1 MLTSMAR
8 LEFFFDISS
17 PWTYLAFSR
26 IEALAERMQ
35 AELVWRP
42 ILVGGVFNSVNQE
55 LYETRANPNK
65 SKLNYSVKD
74 IKDWADF
81 CGVEINWPDIFPVN
95 AVNIMRGAFFAL
107 DHDKLPEYAR
117 LGFEAYWRDG
127 LDVSNPD
134 ILSGIAEACHLPAN
148 DFLTSLKDDVIKS
161 RLWENTDE
169 LCQRGGFGSPTMFIN
184 EKDMYFGN
192 DRLLLIEEKLKNENL
207 KK

>member
-26 IEALAERMQ
+26 IEALAEKMQ

-65 SKLNYSVKD
+65 AKLNYSVKD

-127 LDVSNPD
+127 LDVSHPN
-134 ILSGIAEACHLPAN
+134 ILSGIAEACDLPVN

-161 RLWENTDE
+161 RLRENTDE

-184 EKDMYFGN
+184 ETDMYFGN

>member
-65 SKLNYSVKD
+65 AKLNYSVKD

-127 LDVSNPD
+127 LDVSHPD
-134 ILSGIAEACHLPAN
+134 ILSGIAEACNLPVN

>member
-1 MLTSMAR
+1 MAR
-8 LEFFFDISS
+8 LEFFFDISR

-134 ILSGIAEACHLPAN
+134 ILSGIAEACNLPAN

>member
-1 MLTSMAR
+1 MAR

-55 LYETRANPNK
+55 LYQTRANPNK

-134 ILSGIAEACHLPAN
+134 ILSGIAEACNLPAN
-148 DFLTSLKDDVIKS
+148 DFLNSLKDDVIKS
-161 RLWENTDE
+161 RLRENTDE

>member
-1 MLTSMAR
+1 MAR

-26 IEALAERMQ
+26 IEALAKRMQ
-35 AELVWRP
+35 TELVWRP
-42 ILVGGVFNSVNQE
+42 ILVGGVFNSVNKE

-65 SKLNYSVKD
+65 AKLNYSVKD

-81 CGVEINWPDIFPVN
+81 CGVEINWPDNFPVN

-117 LGFEAYWRDG
+117 LSFEAYWRDG
-127 LDVSNPD
+127 LDVSHPD
-134 ILSGIAEACHLPAN
+134 ILSGIAEACHLPVN

-161 RLWENTDE
+161 RLRENTDE

-184 EKDMYFGN
+184 ETDMYFGN
-192 DRLLLIEEKLKNENL
+192 DRLPLVEAALTRAVQAES
-207 KK
+207 

>member
-1 MLTSMAR
+1 MAR

-65 SKLNYSVKD
+65 AKLNYSVKD

-95 AVNIMRGAFFAL
+95 AVNIMRGLFC
-107 DHDKLPEYAR
+107 AR
-117 LGFEAYWRDG
+117 PGQTAGICAAWFRGLLARW

-134 ILSGIAEACHLPAN
+134 ILSAL
-148 DFLTSLKDDVIKS
+148 LRLVICRQMIS
-161 RLWENTDE
+161 
-169 LCQRGGFGSPTMFIN
+169 
-184 EKDMYFGN
+184 
-192 DRLLLIEEKLKNENL
+192 
-207 KK
+207 

>member
-1 MLTSMAR
+1 MAR

-65 SKLNYSVKD
+65 AKLNYSVKD

-81 CGVEINWPDIFPVN
+81 CCVEINWPDIFPVN
-95 AVNIMRGAFFAL
+95 AVNIMRGAFL
-107 DHDKLPEYAR
+107 R
-117 LGFEAYWRDG
+117 STTTNCRNMRG
-127 LDVSNPD
+127 LV
-134 ILSGIAEACHLPAN
+134 
-148 DFLTSLKDDVIKS
+148 S
-161 RLWENTDE
+161 RLIGEMVW
-169 LCQRGGFGSPTMFIN
+169 M
-184 EKDMYFGN
+184 
-192 DRLLLIEEKLKNENL
+192 
-207 KK
+207 

>member
-1 MLTSMAR
+1 MAR

-65 SKLNYSVKD
+65 AKLNYSIKD

-81 CGVEINWPDIFPVN
+81 CCVEINWPDIFPVN
-95 AVNIMRGAFFAL
+95 AVNIMRGAFLAL

-127 LDVSNPD
+127 LDVSHPD
-134 ILSGIAEACHLPAN
+134 TLSGIAEACHLPVN
-148 DFLTSLKDDVIKS
+148 DFLTSLKDDVIKY
-161 RLWENTDE
+161 RLRENTDE

-184 EKDMYFGN
+184 ETDMYFGN

>member
-1 MLTSMAR
+1 MAVTNENGQVHGVTGLVVDASIMPTLIGEHNATLRWQKFPIIFVAKICHRYWILRLGTR

-65 SKLNYSVKD
+65 AKLNYSVKD

-95 AVNIMRGAFFAL
+95 AVNIMELLRSTTTNCRICAAWFRGL
-107 DHDKLPEYAR
+107 LAR
-117 LGFEAYWRDG
+117 W
-127 LDVSNPD
+127 
-134 ILSGIAEACHLPAN
+134 SGYEQ
-148 DFLTSLKDDVIKS
+148 S
-161 RLWENTDE
+161 RYIVGH
-169 LCQRGGFGSPTMFIN
+169 C
-184 EKDMYFGN
+184 
-192 DRLLLIEEKLKNENL
+192 
-207 KK
+207 

>member
-81 CGVEINWPDIFPVN
+81 CDVEINWPDIFPVN

-134 ILSGIAEACHLPAN
+134 ILSGIAEACNLPAN

>member
-1 MLTSMAR
+1 M
-8 LEFFFDISS
+8 
-17 PWTYLAFSR
+17 AFSR
-26 IEALAERMQ
+26 IEALAEKMQ
-35 AELVWRP
+35 VELVWRP

-65 SKLNYSVKD
+65 AKLNYSVKD

-134 ILSGIAEACHLPAN
+134 ILSGIAEVCHLPVN

-161 RLWENTDE
+161 RLRENTDE

-184 EKDMYFGN
+184 ETDMYFGN

>member
-1 MLTSMAR
+1 MAR

-35 AELVWRP
+35 AKLVWRP

-65 SKLNYSVKD
+65 AKLNYSVKD
-74 IKDWADF
+74 MKDWADF

-148 DFLTSLKDDVIKS
+148 DFLTSLKDIVIKS
-161 RLWENTDE
+161 RLRKNTDE

>member
-1 MLTSMAR
+1 MAR

-55 LYETRANPNK
+55 LYKTRANPNK
-65 SKLNYSVKD
+65 AKLNYSVKD
-74 IKDWADF
+74 MKDWADF

-134 ILSGIAEACHLPAN
+134 ILSGIADACHLPAN
-148 DFLTSLKDDVIKS
+148 DFLTSLKDDVIKF
-161 RLWENTDE
+161 RLRENTHE

-184 EKDMYFGN
+184 ETDMYFGN

>member
-1 MLTSMAR
+1 MAR

-134 ILSGIAEACHLPAN
+134 ILSGIAEACNLPAN
-148 DFLTSLKDDVIKS
+148 DFLISLKDDVIKS

-184 EKDMYFGN
+184 ETDMYFGN

>member
-65 SKLNYSVKD
+65 AKLNYSVKD
-74 IKDWADF
+74 LKDWADF
-81 CGVEINWPDIFPVN
+81 CCVEINWPDIFPVN

-117 LGFEAYWRDG
+117 LSFEAYWRDG
-127 LDVSNPD
+127 LDVSHPD
-134 ILSGIAEACHLPAN
+134 ILSGIAEACHLPVN

-161 RLWENTDE
+161 RLRENTDE

-184 EKDMYFGN
+184 ETDMYFGN
-192 DRLLLIEEKLKNENL
+192 DRLLLIEEKLKNENF

>member
-1 MLTSMAR
+1 MAR

-65 SKLNYSVKD
+65 AKLNYSVKD

-81 CGVEINWPDIFPVN
+81 CGVEINWPDIFPIN
-95 AVNIMRGAFFAL
+95 AVNIMRGTFFAL

-127 LDVSNPD
+127 LDVSHPV
-134 ILSGIAEACHLPAN
+134 ILSSIAEACHLPAN

-161 RLWENTDE
+161 RLRENTDE

-184 EKDMYFGN
+184 ETDMYFGN

>member
-1 MLTSMAR
+1 MAR

-65 SKLNYSVKD
+65 AKLNYSVKD

-107 DHDKLPEYAR
+107 DLDKLPEYAR

-161 RLWENTDE
+161 RLRENTDE

-184 EKDMYFGN
+184 ETDMYFGN

>member
-134 ILSGIAEACHLPAN
+134 ILSGIAEACNLPAN

>member
-1 MLTSMAR
+1 MAR

-127 LDVSNPD
+127 LDVSHPD
-134 ILSGIAEACHLPAN
+134 ILSGIAEACHLPVN
-148 DFLTSLKDDVIKS
+148 NFLTSLKDDVIKS
-161 RLWENTDE
+161 RLRENTDE

>member
-35 AELVWRP
+35 AQLVWRP

-55 LYETRANPNK
+55 LYKTRANPNK
-65 SKLNYSVKD
+65 AKLNYSVKD
-74 IKDWADF
+74 MKDWADF

-148 DFLTSLKDDVIKS
+148 DFLTSLKDDFIKF
-161 RLWENTDE
+161 RLRENTDE

-184 EKDMYFGN
+184 ETDMYFGN

>member
-1 MLTSMAR
+1 MAR

-134 ILSGIAEACHLPAN
+134 ILSGIAEACNLPAN

>member
-1 MLTSMAR
+1 MAR

-65 SKLNYSVKD
+65 AKLNYSVKD
-74 IKDWADF
+74 LKDWADF
-81 CGVEINWPDIFPVN
+81 CCVEINWPDIFPVN

-117 LGFEAYWRDG
+117 LSFEAYWRDG
-127 LDVSNPD
+127 LDVSHPD
-134 ILSGIAEACHLPAN
+134 ILSGIAEACHLPVN

-161 RLWENTDE
+161 RLRENTDE

-184 EKDMYFGN
+184 ETDMYFGN

>member
-1 MLTSMAR
+1 MAR

-65 SKLNYSVKD
+65 AKLNYSVKD

-148 DFLTSLKDDVIKS
+148 DFLTSLKDDFIKF
-161 RLWENTDE
+161 RLRENTDE

>member
-35 AELVWRP
+35 AELFWRP

-65 SKLNYSVKD
+65 AKLNYSVKD

-127 LDVSNPD
+127 LDVSHPD
-134 ILSGIAEACHLPAN
+134 TLSGIAEACHLPVN

-161 RLWENTDE
+161 RLRENTDE

-184 EKDMYFGN
+184 ETDMYFGN

-207 KK
+207 KQ

>member
-1 MLTSMAR
+1 MAR

-26 IEALAERMQ
+26 IEALAEKMR

-65 SKLNYSVKD
+65 AKLNYSFKD

-81 CGVEINWPDIFPVN
+81 CGVEIKWPDIFPIN
-95 AVNIMRGAFFAL
+95 AVNIMRGTFFAL

-127 LDVSNPD
+127 LDVSHLE
-134 ILSGIAEACHLPAN
+134 ILSGIAEACDLPVN

-161 RLWENTDE
+161 RLRENTDE

-184 EKDMYFGN
+184 ETDMYFGN

>member
-1 MLTSMAR
+1 MAR

-65 SKLNYSVKD
+65 AKLNYSVKD

-134 ILSGIAEACHLPAN
+134 ILSGIAEACNLPAN
-148 DFLTSLKDDVIKS
+148 DFLTSLKDDFIKS
-161 RLWENTDE
+161 RLRENTDE
-169 LCQRGGFGSPTMFIN
+169 LCKRGGFGSPTMFIN

-192 DRLLLIEEKLKNENL
+192 DRLLLIEEKLKNENR

>member
-65 SKLNYSVKD
+65 AKLNYSVKD

-148 DFLTSLKDDVIKS
+148 DKPQQYQTIYLDDSHPDHLANKPRNQAEHIPAV
-161 RLWENTDE
+161 
-169 LCQRGGFGSPTMFIN
+169 CRG
-184 EKDMYFGN
+184 
-192 DRLLLIEEKLKNENL
+192 RAQ
-207 KK
+207 KKPHA

>member
-55 LYETRANPNK
+55 LYEIRANPNK
-65 SKLNYSVKD
+65 AKLNYSVKD

-81 CGVEINWPDIFPVN
+81 CGVEINWPNIFPVN

-127 LDVSNPD
+127 LDVSHPD
-134 ILSGIAEACHLPAN
+134 ILSGIAEACHLPVN
-148 DFLTSLKDDVIKS
+148 NFLTSLKDDVIKS
-161 RLWENTDE
+161 RLRENTDE

-184 EKDMYFGN
+184 ETDMYFGN

>member
-1 MLTSMAR
+1 MAR

-26 IEALAERMQ
+26 IEALAEKMQ

-65 SKLNYSVKD
+65 AKLNYSVKD

-95 AVNIMRGAFFAL
+95 AVNIMRGAFLAL

-127 LDVSNPD
+127 LDVSHPD
-134 ILSGIAEACHLPAN
+134 ILSGIAEACNLPAN

-184 EKDMYFGN
+184 ETDMYFGN

>member
-1 MLTSMAR
+1 MLTSMPR

-26 IEALAERMQ
+26 IEALAEKMQ
-35 AELVWRP
+35 VELVWRP

-55 LYETRANPNK
+55 LYETRENPNK
-65 SKLNYSVKD
+65 AKLNYSVKD

-95 AVNIMRGAFFAL
+95 AVNIMRGAFLAL

-127 LDVSNPD
+127 LDVSHPD
-134 ILSGIAEACHLPAN
+134 ILSGIAKACDLPVN

-161 RLWENTDE
+161 RLRENTDE

-184 EKDMYFGN
+184 ETDMYFGN

>member
-1 MLTSMAR
+1 MAR

-55 LYETRANPNK
+55 LYKTRANPNK
-65 SKLNYSVKD
+65 AKLNYSVKD

-148 DFLTSLKDDVIKS
+148 DFLTSLKDDFIKF
-161 RLWENTDE
+161 RLRENTDE

>member
-55 LYETRANPNK
+55 LYKTRANPNK
-65 SKLNYSVKD
+65 AKLNYSVKD
-74 IKDWADF
+74 MKDWADF

-107 DHDKLPEYAR
+107 DHDKLPKYAR

-148 DFLTSLKDDVIKS
+148 DFLTSLKDDFIKF
-161 RLWENTDE
+161 RLRENTDE

-184 EKDMYFGN
+184 ETDMYFGN

>member
-26 IEALAERMQ
+26 IEALAEKMQ

-65 SKLNYSVKD
+65 AKLNYSVKD
-74 IKDWADF
+74 MKDWADF

-127 LDVSNPD
+127 LDVSHPD

-148 DFLTSLKDDVIKS
+148 DFLTSLKDDFIKF
-161 RLWENTDE
+161 RLRENTDE

-184 EKDMYFGN
+184 ETDMYFGN

>member
-1 MLTSMAR
+1 MAR

-55 LYETRANPNK
+55 LYKTRANPNK
-65 SKLNYSVKD
+65 AKLNYSVKD
-74 IKDWADF
+74 MKDWADF

-148 DFLTSLKDDVIKS
+148 DFLISLKDIVIKS
-161 RLWENTDE
+161 RLRENTDE

-184 EKDMYFGN
+184 ETDMYFGN

>member
-1 MLTSMAR
+1 MPR

-65 SKLNYSVKD
+65 AKLNYSVKD

-127 LDVSNPD
+127 LDVSQPD
-134 ILSGIAEACHLPAN
+134 TLSGIAEACHLPVN

-161 RLWENTDE
+161 RLRENTDE

-184 EKDMYFGN
+184 ETDMYFGN

-207 KK
+207 KQ

>member
-1 MLTSMAR
+1 MAR

-65 SKLNYSVKD
+65 AKLNYSVKD

-81 CGVEINWPDIFPVN
+81 CCVEINWPDIFPVN

-127 LDVSNPD
+127 LDVSHPD
-134 ILSGIAEACHLPAN
+134 TLSGIAEACHLPVN
-148 DFLTSLKDDVIKS
+148 DFLTSLKDDVIKY
-161 RLWENTDE
+161 RLRENTDE

-184 EKDMYFGN
+184 ETDMYFGN

>member
-1 MLTSMAR
+1 MAR

-26 IEALAERMQ
+26 IEALAKRMQ
-35 AELVWRP
+35 TELVWRP
-42 ILVGGVFNSVNQE
+42 ILVGGVFNSVNKE

-65 SKLNYSVKD
+65 AKLNYSVKD

-107 DHDKLPEYAR
+107 DHDKLPKYAR

-148 DFLTSLKDDVIKS
+148 DFLNSLKDDVIKS
-161 RLWENTDE
+161 RLRENTDE

-184 EKDMYFGN
+184 ETDMYFGN